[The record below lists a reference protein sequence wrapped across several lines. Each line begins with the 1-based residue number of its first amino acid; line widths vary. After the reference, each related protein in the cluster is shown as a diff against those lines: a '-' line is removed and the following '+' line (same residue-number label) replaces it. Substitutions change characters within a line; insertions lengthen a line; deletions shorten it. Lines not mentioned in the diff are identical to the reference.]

1 MVGAVVGSVVGA
13 AVELLLGIVASV
25 VLSVLSDTSTTG
37 ELTVSPEESSF
48 VSVEHIPSNKQKTTK
63 MITPIKQ
70 PFFIAISFI
79 YKIKS
84 AQPKLRTKNAAS
96 SCCDT
101 VHSYKQAMTTKH
113 TFLHKKYA
121 CP

>member
-1 MVGAVVGSVVGA
+1 MGSVVGA

-25 VLSVLSDTSTTG
+25 VVSVLSDTSTTG

-70 PFFIAISFI
+70 PFFIRNMSI
-79 YKIKS
+79 
-84 AQPKLRTKNAAS
+84 R
-96 SCCDT
+96 
-101 VHSYKQAMTTKH
+101 
-113 TFLHKKYA
+113 KYSERHVRRWRMHGTENG
-121 CP
+121 